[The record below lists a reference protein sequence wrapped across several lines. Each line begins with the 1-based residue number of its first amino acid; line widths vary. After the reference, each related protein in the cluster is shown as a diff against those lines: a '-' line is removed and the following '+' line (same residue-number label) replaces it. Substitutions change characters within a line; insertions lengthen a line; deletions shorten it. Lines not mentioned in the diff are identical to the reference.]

1 MHPVTQRIWLQSLL
15 LLSLGLLIWGVFSPL
30 LQLRQFWFFSA
41 NTSLASAIQELFQH
55 GEWLLGSII
64 LLFSVVFPIGKNLLS
79 IWALTL
85 PTSQQARWLNR
96 LALIGKW
103 SMLDV
108 FIVALVVVA
117 AKLGLIIDAT
127 VQYGLYLLVAATL
140 LSLVTGSLIAHRS
153 TATR

>member
-1 MHPVTQRIWLQSLL
+1 MRPVTQRIWLQGLL
-15 LLSLGLLIWGVFSPL
+15 LLSLSLLIWGIFSPL

-55 GEWLLGSII
+55 GEWLLGIII

-79 IWALTL
+79 IWALAL
-85 PTSQQARWLNR
+85 PKTKQARWLNR
-96 LALIGKW
+96 LALLGKW

-140 LSLVTGSLIAHRS
+140 LSLIAGSFLTVYS
-153 TATR
+153 TPKR